1 MIGFILGLIGI
12 AALVVLA
19 FGAGAVAFALGA
31 YQKIKDAEGEL
42 EAKTWLANMKDKSY
56 GR

>member
-31 YQKIKDAEGEL
+31 YEKIKKEAGEL
-42 EAKTWLANMKDKSY
+42 EAKAWLANMRDKNY